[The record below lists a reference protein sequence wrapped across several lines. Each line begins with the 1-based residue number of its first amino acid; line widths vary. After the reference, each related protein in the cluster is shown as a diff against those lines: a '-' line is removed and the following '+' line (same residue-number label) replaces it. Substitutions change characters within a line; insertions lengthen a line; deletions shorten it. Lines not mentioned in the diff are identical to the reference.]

1 MPISTM
7 SNDDASEKVR
17 AFKPTGNE
25 PVDLQTLDD
34 LLDQLGDLQR
44 DPDVRRELISIF
56 ERCPGADL
64 GSPGPIVHSLE
75 KAPIDDHVQLLA
87 DSLRRRA
94 TIMTIWMAERCFRSK
109 LSDRNRSMLLEAL
122 ADAGKRASPGEVA
135 EAIAD
140 AIREYGA

>member
-1 MPISTM
+1 M
-7 SNDDASEKVR
+7 SNDDASEKLR
-17 AFKPTGNE
+17 AFTPTGNE
-25 PVDLQTLDD
+25 PIDLQALDD
-34 LLDQLGDLQR
+34 LLDQLGERQR

-87 DSLRRRA
+87 ASLQRRA

-122 ADAGKRASPGEVA
+122 TDAGERASPGKVA
-135 EAIAD
+135 KAIAD
-140 AIREYGA
+140 AIRQYGA